1 MPQHRLWPP
10 RWTMK
15 QRSVSSTDYDGG
27 RRPGTVLVSL
37 SGIVSKRLLN
47 DPPNWSARRAGRPGA
62 VTWFHILFPL
72 IAAHVAELMRPFD
85 EAVLPVRAFLNGC
98 GLVVAAYRQPHGR
111 CWGLGSFRNGSFL
124 VGMLLRQHSH
134 PVWQMLN

>member
-1 MPQHRLWPP
+1 LERQA
-10 RWTMK
+10 
-15 QRSVSSTDYDGG
+15 
-27 RRPGTVLVSL
+27 
-37 SGIVSKRLLN
+37 SG
-47 DPPNWSARRAGRPGA
+47 PGA